1 MEYGLI
7 GERLD
12 YSYSKIIHEKLADY
26 TYELHPLTR
35 EEFPIFMEQHAFRGI
50 NVTIPYKRDVI
61 PYLDELS
68 DSAKAIGAV
77 NTIVNREGSL
87 TGYNTDYSGFRYML
101 QYHNVQVEGKKVL
114 ILGTGGASAA
124 VKAVF
129 RDLGAAQIFLVS
141 RTGSRTYVSDPSS
154 QITCDSQTIRKPCDN
169 QTASK
174 SCDNQTAGKLC
185 DNQTATREFNEFPV
199 ITYEEA
205 RLLHADADIIA
216 NATPVGTFPRTEDS
230 PLDLTPFTAC
240 HTVVDIIYNP
250 GETAL
255 LRQAMAVEKQGISG
269 LMMLVAQAKFACE
282 LFLGKPV
289 PDKVIAQLTEEI
301 RQYIDN
307 R

>member
-35 EEFPIFMEQHAFRGI
+35 EEFPPFMEQHAFRGI

-141 RTGSRTYVSDPSS
+141 RTGSKSCDDQTGNKS
-154 QITCDSQTIRKPCDN
+154 CDSQTG
-169 QTASK
+169 SK
-174 SCDNQTAGKLC
+174 SCDSQPVCHPYDNAHIRQTL
-185 DNQTATREFNEFPV
+185 DEFPV

-255 LRQAMAVEKQGISG
+255 LRQAKALEKQGISG